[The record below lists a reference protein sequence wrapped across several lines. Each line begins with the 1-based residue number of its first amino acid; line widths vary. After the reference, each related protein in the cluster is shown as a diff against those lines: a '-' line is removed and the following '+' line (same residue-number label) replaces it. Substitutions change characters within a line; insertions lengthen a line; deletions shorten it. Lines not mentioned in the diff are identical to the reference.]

1 MRTHTKH
8 IFLKLDVTSRP
19 AAVRRAE
26 ALGLI

>member
-8 IFLKLDVTSRP
+8 IFAKLDVTSRA